1 MHCIGIN
8 FRHLIFLLRTL
19 SIRVIFVAFQN
30 YASITLTSM
39 FNIVKDCVTIVTLPP
54 TIKPSE
60 DQRTVPVR
68 QGFVRISTRERRESV
83 GAVGVIRT
91 VRKSEPFS
99 QLATSQ
105 SDTQFYRAATSLAIL
120 VQCYELIY

>member
-1 MHCIGIN
+1 MVN
-8 FRHLIFLLRTL
+8 FRHLIFPVRIL
-19 SIRVIFVAFQN
+19 SIRVIFVTIQN
-30 YASITLTSM
+30 YASISLTSM

-83 GAVGVIRT
+83 GAVGVVRT
-91 VRKSEPFS
+91 VRKSFGA
-99 QLATSQ
+99 LQ
-105 SDTQFYRAATSLAIL
+105 SAGNFTK
-120 VQCYELIY
+120 